1 MPSLTG
7 RLRHRVSLQ
16 AATITRDEFGG
27 EIRTWAEVAD
37 LWADIEP
44 LQGREFLEGRR
55 QETELDTRIRIRY
68 RLGVLP
74 GMRIVWASAESGSRT
89 YDIQSV
95 IEHGADRR
103 ELRLMCRELGLDR

>member
-1 MPSLTG
+1 MATLTG

-16 AATITRDEFGG
+16 EATITRDEFGG
-27 EIRTWAEVAD
+27 EIRTWIEVAD
-37 LWADIEP
+37 CWADIEP

-68 RLGVLP
+68 RSGVVP
-74 GMRIVWASAESGSRT
+74 GMRIVWSTAESGVRT

-95 IEHGADRR
+95 IEHRAERA
-103 ELRLMCRELGLDR
+103 ELRLLCRELGLDR